1 MTTMGI
7 IRIYRRSKKA
17 PKKPG
22 WKQQEQEY
30 RAWLKS
36 VQALK
41 TNFSSRN
48 REPVRTTVERSVPP
62 ASIQQPEPIKK
73 GFEAF
78 CGPTTKPVHRPELM
92 YRDSPELLKRELE
105 ARERR
110 FLTAPMYNKGAP
122 QLVTEETLKDIM
134 SGSTRRRN

>member
-1 MTTMGI
+1 MGI
-7 IRIYRRSKKA
+7 IRIYHRSKKA

-30 RAWLKS
+30 QTWLKG
-36 VQALK
+36 VQSLK

-48 REPVRTTVERSVPP
+48 RTPSGALAEKPVTSSAAHCP
-62 ASIQQPEPIKK
+62 APIKK

-78 CGPTTKPVHRPELM
+78 CGSTTKPVHRPELM
-92 YRDSPELLKRELE
+92 YRDSPELLQRELA

-110 FLTAPMYNKGAP
+110 FLSAPMYNKGAA